1 MATQYQKRMMVRR
14 TSDLTRLAEQYKQNI
29 EAMTGQY
36 ETEFANYQKQRDELM
51 APYEAAVKKY
61 KEVDM
66 PNYESAAAAYR
77 QRLEAF
83 NQRLSAYESDTGGQ
97 ELVLPG
103 DKNVRLDQR
112 GNLASATV
120 IINGRA
126 YFPHELPEGYS
137 VKRVPGGKSGMT
149 YEVYKPKERGPV
161 PTFNES
167 APKAPAAPQ
176 APEIAGFDSAKFEQ
190 AKVQL
195 QTDYQRE
202 TGERKDARLAAVGR
216 KASRPLLQ
224 GA

>member
-77 QRLEAF
+77 QRLDEF
-83 NQRLSAYESDTGGQ
+83 NQKLSEYEANPEERTAVFKIVGGSPAAWQVRNLQTGKVGQ
-97 ELVLPG
+97 LPAG
-103 DKNVRLDQR
+103 ALDDLMAQGLQNEDGTLYR
-112 GNLASATV
+112 V
-120 IINGRA
+120 
-126 YFPHELPEGYS
+126 
-137 VKRVPGGKSGMT
+137 VKKSM
-149 YEVYKPKERGPV
+149 
-161 PTFNES
+161 PTFNE
-167 APKAPAAPQ
+167 KAPAAPSAPQ

-190 AKVQL
+190 AKAQL